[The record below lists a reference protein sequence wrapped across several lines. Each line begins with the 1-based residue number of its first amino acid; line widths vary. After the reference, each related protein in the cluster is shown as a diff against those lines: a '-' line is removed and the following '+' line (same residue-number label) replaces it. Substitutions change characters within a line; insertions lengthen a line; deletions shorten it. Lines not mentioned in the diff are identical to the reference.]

1 MSRVH
6 QTIVATFDRNTR
18 LNATHIW
25 IVSPALADANNGNWQ
40 SAKRWAHFLR
50 QRYRVTLAKQWPDPI
65 ADRPAAAPDLL
76 IALHARRSSAAL
88 AAFAQAHPERPTLL
102 LLTGT
107 DLYRDI
113 HSDGAAQAA
122 LASADALVL
131 LQPGGLGELTPA
143 LRAKTSIIYQSAAT
157 LKNAALKNAARRFF
171 DVCMIGH
178 LRLEKDPAT
187 FMRASAL
194 IDTDRVR
201 LIHIGAALERQLG
214 ELAQATQ
221 QANPRYR
228 WLGPL
233 PHAAT
238 RQRLKRCQLMAITSK
253 MEGGANVIIEAITS
267 GVAVVASDISG
278 NRGMLGDD
286 YAGYFPQGNA
296 EALAALIERCAH
308 DARFFELLQ
317 NQCAARAALFA
328 PEAEQTALLQLVD
341 NLLQH

>member
-1 MSRVH
+1 MK
-6 QTIVATFDRNTR
+6 
-18 LNATHIW
+18 ATHIW

-50 QRYRVTLAKQWPDPI
+50 TRYRVTLAKQWPDC
-65 ADRPAAAPDLL
+65 ASVTDQAEAGPDLL

-88 AAFAQAHPERPTLL
+88 AAFASAYPERPTLL

-113 HSDGAAQAA
+113 HSDGAAQAS
-122 LASADALVL
+122 LASARSLVL
-131 LQPGGLGELTPA
+131 LQPAGLAELTPA
-143 LRAKTSIIYQSAAT
+143 MRTKASVIYQSATT
-157 LKNAALKNAARRFF
+157 LKNARLPRQFF
-171 DVCMIGH
+171 DVAMIGH
-178 LRLEKDPAT
+178 LRIEKDPLT

-194 IDTDRVR
+194 IKLDRVR
-201 LIHIGAALERQLG
+201 MIHIGAALEFELG
-214 ELAQATQ
+214 ELARATEA
-221 QANPRYR
+221 ANPRYR
-228 WLGPL
+228 WLGPV

-238 RQRLKRCQLMAITSK
+238 RQRLKRCHLMAITSH

-286 YAGYFPQGNA
+286 YAGYFAAGDCA
-296 EALAALIERCAH
+296 ALAALIERCALDTSFH
-308 DARFFELLQ
+308 LLLQ
-317 NQCAARAALFA
+317 KQCALRAALFA

-341 NLLQH
+341 NLLQS